1 MDRNMKRRLFQTL
14 RAAVFAALL
23 CLAAGVPAGAQQP
36 VPPVMGASHLALLP
50 YLDAFIDTSGNMDVE
65 EVAAPENAHR
75 FMPLNLRSLPLSG
88 GVAWLRLVI
97 APLPEGGKADKILL
111 DMGDDIPGAPTFYTA
126 TLNPLSNTLEWQEND
141 RSRVQLLPEAGAEAQ
156 TCYIRLDGL
165 PGFWF
170 SPTLRTPQDATT
182 NWGGLAHTGATLAL
196 GVVMLLCLL
205 RGFTEKGQWR
215 IWTSLY
221 VAVALAQ
228 SVLGMPAIADGRIP
242 MNEAA
247 AALAPGVA
255 LMLLPHVARHFLDT
269 RRASRSLDV
278 QYMLLSLPGVVLALT
293 PLLPDF
299 AWMTRFL
306 PLWPAATVLF
316 VPTTLGAC
324 LMGLGGGARFLL
336 ACLLQTLAVGAAF
349 AGMDFGYPSAVLA
362 SLPYW
367 GTALG
372 ALLVAGTATPRRKR
386 APDENDATAIPV
398 APPDDD
404 FLSLDMPPAAGQP
417 AEGGAEDPGLI
428 INIADFEGATAP
440 EKPATRTQTP
450 PAPAAAPAPAPAPAQ
465 PAAPAVEAGKF
476 NLQQLLREAH
486 DAVAAEAERKNIGL
500 SWYMPPNLPQ
510 LYAGDG
516 EALATV
522 LRTLLN
528 SSVRAT
534 SRGAVQFSA
543 RRVRD
548 SNDPG
553 RLLFNVND
561 TGSGMPPSG
570 RSSTALARAA
580 DLAGAHGGFFEAE
593 CGPQGASVSF
603 SLHFRPVE
611 EELESPSSAAPR
623 PGIMV
628 VAPNVAARSAI
639 IEALSG
645 MPCAPRQAS
654 SLGGAISLN
663 MQRPAS
669 VLIVCGQEASPA
681 SRGLVERFREAGRKL
696 PHFGAIAVTDDDRT
710 WDMLAD
716 AGFTHALLAPPNP
729 AALRAT
735 VEEILSGRLDA
746 DIAELPAPA
755 PAKEKPARGIP
766 DLFDA
771 PAAPRPMPAP
781 PAAARQTPA
790 TPPPAPK
797 AANAHAEADDIV
809 AAEEARLRQTR
820 RAPRPEPAPAVS
832 RAAASR
838 PAPAPE
844 PAPAPRPAA
853 PVPAP
858 QSASRPAPA
867 PQPAPA
873 PARAATVSE
882 DLLDD
887 LPDFVRGEEPEE
899 RVTLPSSHIKGPW
912 VTSDGEAS
920 PALKDAWKQP
930 SRSPAPQRRPSVPF
944 TPTPRGAGSGADAEV
959 GDPMP
964 IPRARRQTPPV
975 ARTRPA
981 ATAARQPQP
990 AASARPLIRAEEGM
1004 PAPDP
1009 SYSEA
1014 RAAMLRRADMLL
1026 KETQTA
1032 YNEGRPQHAAMTA
1045 LDIAKEMEA
1054 FGIRHI
1060 ARLARNVERAG
1071 TAGDMEALGDILPEL
1086 YNAMERL
1093 YIQLDR
1099 R

>member
-1 MDRNMKRRLFQTL
+1 MLL
-14 RAAVFAALL
+14 AALL
-23 CLAAGVPAGAQQP
+23 CLSTTLPAKAQQP
-36 VPPVMGASHLALLP
+36 LPPVLGTSNLPLLP
-50 YLDAFIDTSGNMDVE
+50 YLDAFIDTSDSMDID
-65 EVAAPENAHR
+65 EVAAPENASR
-75 FMPLNLRSLPLSG
+75 FAPLNLRALPRVG
-88 GVAWLRLVI
+88 GATWLRLVI
-97 APLPEGGKADKILL
+97 APMPEGGKADKILL
-111 DMGDDIPGAPTFYTA
+111 DMGDDIPGSPTFYTA
-126 TLNPLSNTLEWQEND
+126 SVNPLSNTLEWQEND
-141 RSRVQLLPEAGAEAQ
+141 RSRVQLLPEAGLEAQ

-228 SVLGMPAIADGRIP
+228 SILGMPVIADGRIP

-255 LMLLPHVARHFLDT
+255 LMLLPHVARHFMDT
-269 RRASRSLDV
+269 RRASRALDA
-278 QYMLLSLPGVVLALT
+278 QYLLLTLPGVALALV

-299 AWMTRFL
+299 SWLTRYL
-306 PLWPAATVLF
+306 PLWPAATILF

-372 ALLVAGTATPRRKR
+372 ALLIAGTASPRRKR
-386 APDENDATAIPV
+386 TPEEDDTTGIPV

-404 FLSLDMPPAAGQP
+404 FLSLDMPGAEKPAAKD
-417 AEGGAEDPGLI
+417 EEDSSLI
-428 INIADFEGATAP
+428 INIADFESPAAT
-440 EKPATRTQTP
+440 EKQ
-450 PAPAAAPAPAPAPAQ
+450 PAPAA
-465 PAAPAVEAGKF
+465 PAAPAATANGKSF

-486 DAVAAEAERKNIGL
+486 DAVAADAERKNIGL
-500 SWYMPPNLPQ
+500 SWYMPPNLGQ
-510 LYAGDG
+510 LYEGDSS
-516 EALATV
+516 ALSTV
-522 LRTLLN
+522 LRALLN

-543 RRVRD
+543 RRVRE
-548 SNDPG
+548 SNEPG
-553 RLLFNVND
+553 HLLFNVND
-561 TGSGMPPSG
+561 TGSGMPPNG

-580 DLAGAHGGFFEAE
+580 DLAGMHGGFFEAE

-611 EELESPSSAAPR
+611 DEADSPVAAAPR
-623 PGIMV
+623 PVIMI
-628 VAPNVAARSAI
+628 VAPNVAARNNIA
-639 IEALSG
+639 EALNG
-645 MPCAPRQAS
+645 MPCTLRQAN
-654 SLGGAISLN
+654 SLGGATSLN
-663 MQRPAS
+663 TQRPAA
-669 VLIVCGQEASPA
+669 VLIVCGQEATPS
-681 SRGLVERFREAGRKL
+681 SRGLVERFRNAAASL
-696 PHFGAIAVTDDDRT
+696 PHFGAIAVTDDDRL

-716 AGFTHALLAPPNP
+716 AGFTHALLAPPAP

-735 VEEILSGRLDA
+735 VEEILSGKLDE
-746 DIAELPAPA
+746 DIAELPAAAPA
-755 PAKEKPARGIP
+755 PTPAPRGKGVP
-766 DLFDA
+766 DLFGA
-771 PAAPRPMPAP
+771 PASSRPLPTP
-781 PAAARQTPA
+781 PAAGK
-790 TPPPAPK
+790 K
-797 AANAHAEADDIV
+797 AV
-809 AAEEARLRQTR
+809 
-820 RAPRPEPAPAVS
+820 P
-832 RAAASR
+832 
-838 PAPAPE
+838 
-844 PAPAPRPAA
+844 PAPRPAA
-853 PVPAP
+853 KPAP
-858 QSASRPAPA
+858 TGEKPTQPAADLHDEAAHLVAAEDARLQSRLASQVSPAK
-867 PQPAPA
+867 PAPA
-873 PARAATVSE
+873 PAAKAAPQPAAPRPAPVSQTPASPAPARPAQPRPAASAPTQ
-882 DLLDD
+882 DSLDD
-887 LPDFVRGEEPEE
+887 LPDFVRSEEPEE
-899 RVTLPSSHIKGPW
+899 SVVLPSSRIAGPW

-930 SRSPAPQRRPSVPF
+930 TRAAAPQRRPSVPF
-944 TPTPRGAGSGADAEV
+944 TPTPRPAGSVSDVEV

-964 IPRARRQTPPV
+964 IPRPRAQATPTV

-981 ATAARQPQP
+981 NGQRTSRDVPP
-990 AASARPLIRAEEGM
+990 PPPRREEGM
-1004 PAPDP
+1004 PSPDP
-1009 SYSEA
+1009 NYSEA
-1014 RAAMLRRADMLL
+1014 RAAMLRRVDALL
-1026 KETQTA
+1026 QETQAA

-1045 LDIAKEMEA
+1045 LDIAREMDA

>member
-1 MDRNMKRRLFQTL
+1 MLL
-14 RAAVFAALL
+14 AALL
-23 CLAAGVPAGAQQP
+23 CLSTTLPAKAQQP
-36 VPPVMGASHLALLP
+36 LPPVLGTSNLPLLP
-50 YLDAFIDTSGNMDVE
+50 YLDAFIDTSDSMDID
-65 EVAAPENAHR
+65 EVAAPENASR
-75 FMPLNLRSLPLSG
+75 FAPLNLRALPRVG
-88 GVAWLRLVI
+88 GATWLRIVI
-97 APLPEGGKADKILL
+97 APMPEGGKADKILL
-111 DMGDDIPGAPTFYTA
+111 DMGDDIPGSPTFYTA
-126 TLNPLSNTLEWQEND
+126 SVNPLSNTLEWQEND
-141 RSRVQLLPEAGAEAQ
+141 RSRVQLLPEAGLEAQ

-228 SVLGMPAIADGRIP
+228 SILGMPVIADGRIP

-255 LMLLPHVARHFLDT
+255 LMLLPHVARHFMDT
-269 RRASRSLDV
+269 RRASRALDA
-278 QYMLLSLPGVVLALT
+278 QYLLLTLPGVALALV

-299 AWMTRFL
+299 SWLTRYL
-306 PLWPAATVLF
+306 PLWPAATILF

-372 ALLVAGTATPRRKR
+372 ALLIAGTASPRRKR
-386 APDENDATAIPV
+386 TPEEDDTTGIPV

-404 FLSLDMPPAAGQP
+404 FLSLDMPGAEKPAAKD
-417 AEGGAEDPGLI
+417 EEDSSLI
-428 INIADFEGATAP
+428 INIADFESPAAT
-440 EKPATRTQTP
+440 EKQ
-450 PAPAAAPAPAPAPAQ
+450 PAPAA
-465 PAAPAVEAGKF
+465 PAAPAAPPMPAPAAPAATANGKSF

-486 DAVAAEAERKNIGL
+486 DAVAADAERKNIGL
-500 SWYMPPNLPQ
+500 SWYMPPNLGQ
-510 LYAGDG
+510 LYEGDSS
-516 EALATV
+516 ALSTV

-543 RRVRD
+543 RRVRE
-548 SNDPG
+548 SNEPG
-553 RLLFNVND
+553 HLLFNVND
-561 TGSGMPPSG
+561 TGSGMPPNG

-580 DLAGAHGGFFEAE
+580 DLAGMHGGFFEAE

-611 EELESPSSAAPR
+611 DEADSPVAAAPR
-623 PGIMV
+623 PVIMI
-628 VAPNVAARSAI
+628 VAPNVAARNSIA
-639 IEALSG
+639 EALNG
-645 MPCAPRQAS
+645 MPCTLRQAN
-654 SLGGAISLN
+654 SLGGATSLN
-663 MQRPAS
+663 TQRPAA
-669 VLIVCGQEASPA
+669 VLIVCGQEATPS
-681 SRGLVERFREAGRKL
+681 SRGLVERFRNAAASL
-696 PHFGAIAVTDDDRT
+696 PHFGAIAVTDDDRL

-716 AGFTHALLAPPNP
+716 AGFTHALLAPPAP

-735 VEEILSGRLDA
+735 VEEILSGKLDE
-746 DIAELPAPA
+746 DIAELPAAAPA
-755 PAKEKPARGIP
+755 PTPAPRGKGVP
-766 DLFDA
+766 DLFGA
-771 PAAPRPMPAP
+771 PASSRPLPTP
-781 PAAARQTPA
+781 PAAGK
-790 TPPPAPK
+790 K
-797 AANAHAEADDIV
+797 AV
-809 AAEEARLRQTR
+809 
-820 RAPRPEPAPAVS
+820 P
-832 RAAASR
+832 
-838 PAPAPE
+838 
-844 PAPAPRPAA
+844 PAPRPAA
-853 PVPAP
+853 KPAP
-858 QSASRPAPA
+858 TGEKPTQPAADLHDEAAHLVAAEDARLQSRLASQASPAK
-867 PQPAPA
+867 PAPA
-873 PARAATVSE
+873 PAAKAAPQPAAPRPAPVSQTPASPAPARSAQPRPAASAPTQ
-882 DLLDD
+882 DSLDD
-887 LPDFVRGEEPEE
+887 LPDFVRSEEPEE
-899 RVTLPSSHIKGPW
+899 SVVLPSSRIAGPW

-930 SRSPAPQRRPSVPF
+930 TRAAAPQRRPSVPF
-944 TPTPRGAGSGADAEV
+944 TPTPRPAGSVSDVEV

-964 IPRARRQTPPV
+964 IPRPRAQATPTV

-981 ATAARQPQP
+981 NGQRTSRDVPP
-990 AASARPLIRAEEGM
+990 PPPRREEGM
-1004 PAPDP
+1004 PSPDP
-1009 SYSEA
+1009 NYSEA
-1014 RAAMLRRADMLL
+1014 RAAMLRRVDALL
-1026 KETQTA
+1026 QETQAA

-1045 LDIAKEMEA
+1045 LDIAREMDA